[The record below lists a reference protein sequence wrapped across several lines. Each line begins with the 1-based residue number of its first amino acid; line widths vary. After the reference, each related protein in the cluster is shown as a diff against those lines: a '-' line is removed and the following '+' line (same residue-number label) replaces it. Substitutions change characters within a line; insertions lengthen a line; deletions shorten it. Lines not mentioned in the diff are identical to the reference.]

1 MAQVI
6 DIIGVGLVEFP
17 DGMSDDDIRNAI
29 ENNILPKYGKPAA
42 PPPQEEDE
50 GFLSGV
56 GDFFT
61 GTWQA
66 GKRGFG
72 TLADIPGY
80 YGAALGS
87 EEKFQEER
95 AELEQEAGERVGEV
109 PPMNLAELSR
119 L

>member
-1 MAQVI
+1 MAEF
-6 DIIGVGLVEFP
+6 LVKSP
-17 DGMSDDDIRNAI
+17 DGRQLRVNGPEGATQQQAI
-29 ENNILPKYGKPAA
+29 EYAKNYFANLDSQLQPD
-42 PPPQEEDE
+42 PPQEEDE

-95 AELEQEAGERVGEV
+95 A
-109 PPMNLAELSR
+109 
-119 L
+119 